1 MDKKQLELA
10 FKEFCDL
17 EEALQNIAKKGKNL
31 CLFTE
36 GLQENEA
43 DIYNTTT
50 QTEIFPSTHVHDIRS
65 LFEADCVEISFTIQ
79 HTNY

>member
-43 DIYNTTT
+43 YI
-50 QTEIFPSTHVHDIRS
+50 
-65 LFEADCVEISFTIQ
+65 
-79 HTNY
+79 